1 MNLRKYLKSCN
12 MVYHTTLDPN
22 TAGVVRIHLVPPK
35 KPKPHIPWVVIIN
48 GYSVLPLQSAW
59 AVLLKEF
66 IESVNNTE
74 HKSFSGKEIKLLV
87 KDTMKRL
94 KNVFPKTKSTDI
106 QTDLKE
112 IVETLKDIARGKE
125 PTSEIGYMT
134 LADYSKFMSA
144 PHRMDLMVSA
154 MEKKGVWNCN
164 QHCLHC
170 YAANERKSNEAE
182 LSLEEWKRIIDACR
196 KACIPSLTFTGG
208 EATIREDLVEMI
220 DYAKWFVTRLN
231 TNGILLSKS
240 LCQELY
246 EASLDSVQVTLYS
259 YDEKVHNELV
269 GGNHYQQTIEGIKN
283 AIEAGLDVSINTPL
297 CSLNRDYVETIKFAE
312 SLGVHYFSCSGL
324 ILTGNAK
331 TLSSSATRLNK
342 EEITN
347 IIKKAVR
354 YAKSDGR
361 DLEIS
366 FTSPGWIDEQELKKL
381 NMIVPSCGACLS
393 NMAIAPNGDVIPC
406 QSWLSGLTLGNM
418 LTDSFKNIWKSKEC
432 KKIRKQSACNKN
444 TCPLK
449 AGEEV

>member
-1 MNLRKYLKSCN
+1 MNLRKYLKNCD

-22 TAGVVRIHLVPPK
+22 TAGVVRIHLVPPQ
-35 KPKPHIPWVVIIN
+35 KPRPHIPWVVIIN

-66 IESVNNTE
+66 IESVNATE
-74 HKSFSGKEIKLLV
+74 HKSLTGEEIKHLV
-87 KDTMKRL
+87 KDTIKRL
-94 KNVFPKTKSTDI
+94 KKVFPKTNEKDI
-106 QTDLKE
+106 KKDLKE
-112 IVETLKDIARGKE
+112 IVETLKDIAQGHE
-125 PTSEIGYMT
+125 PISEIGYMT
-134 LADYSKFMSA
+134 LAEYSKFMSA

-154 MEKKGVWNCN
+154 MEKNGVWNCN

-170 YAANERKSNEAE
+170 YAAHEIKSNEKE
-182 LSLEEWKRIIDACR
+182 LSLKDWKKIIDECR
-196 KACIPSLTFTGG
+196 KARIPSLTFTGG
-208 EATIREDLVEMI
+208 EATIRDDLVEMI

-231 TNGILLSKS
+231 TNGILLSKN
-240 LCQELY
+240 LCNKLY

-269 GGNHYQQTIEGIKN
+269 GGNHFQQTVAGIKN

-297 CSLNRDYVETIKFAE
+297 CSLNSDYIETIKFAE

-331 TLSSSATRLNK
+331 TVISSTTRLTK
-342 EEITN
+342 EEITK

-366 FTSPGWIDEQELKKL
+366 FTSPGWIEEEELKKL

-406 QSWLSGLTLGNM
+406 QSWLSGITLGNM
-418 LTDSFKNIWKSKEC
+418 LTDSFKNIWTSKEC
-432 KKIRKQSACNKN
+432 KKIRKQSASNKN
-444 TCPLK
+444 MCPLK
-449 AGEEV
+449 AGEE